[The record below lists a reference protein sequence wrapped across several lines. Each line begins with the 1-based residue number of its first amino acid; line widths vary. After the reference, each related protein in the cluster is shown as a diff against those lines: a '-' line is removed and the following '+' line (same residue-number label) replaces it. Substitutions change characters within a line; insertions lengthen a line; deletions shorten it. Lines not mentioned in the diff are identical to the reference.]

1 MNSNKYKSLILFLAV
16 CFSVQIGIA
25 QEKQISL
32 DEAKAMALENNKSIK
47 KAEQNINA
55 AKAAKASAYTANKPS
70 LSASAI
76 GLYLADP
83 LNTLLPE
90 SSLNNTIDLTQV
102 IYAGG
107 KINAAKKITSSL
119 VDLQNEQKNLTTS
132 EVLLKTETA
141 YWQLIQLKEKKV
153 LAKEYLK
160 LLETLYTDLNNYY
173 KAGLIYKN
181 DVLKV
186 QVTLN
191 EAQLS
196 LIKVLDGYTMAK
208 LSFAQIIGL
217 NDTNFDINNEGL
229 DSYSSELLS
238 NIKDAV
244 ENRSEISILK
254 KSVTVQ
260 ELQSNLLKA
269 DRRPTVALS
278 ATGLYSIGK
287 EINFSNRDD
296 NMKSFYGLVSVN
308 IPLFDWG
315 GRKQKVKEQE
325 YKVEAQKLT
334 LDETKEFLALEIQ
347 NAYFELNQSIKNIEL
362 TQKSLEQAKENLRLY
377 EDRLKAGTVVGKDV
391 LEAQVLWQKAY
402 SNAIDAKAAYK
413 ISSAKYHKA
422 IGSLK

>member
-229 DSYSSELLS
+229 DSFSSELLS

-278 ATGLYSIGK
+278 ATGLYSLGK
-287 EINFSNRDD
+287 QINFSNRDD